1 MCDTGSSLEKRIASA
16 SEEANALVLYFARH
30 CPEASEED
38 AARAYNGLVKALSAV
53 QETNDEASYQTLME
67 AYDKLAYYTYRDHEV
82 HGKSILDTTRPAGKG
97 IRRIWDDK
105 RVRPVTLGIAFFLL
119 ALIFEFSE
127 EMVRV
132 NQVKN
137 PIMLT
142 FINSCVDLLVPV
154 AWGALGACAALAKTV
169 SDLLSAMSY
178 EENRMHGLVPRIFL
192 GAALALVLNVFV
204 FVESDTN
211 GNGSTLGEFGPIA
224 GAFLAGLF
232 VQHIYGVFENMME
245 RIATSI
251 IPPPS
256 KARTTSASRHDD
268 RNE

>member
-1 MCDTGSSLEKRIASA
+1 MCDAGASLEKCIASA
-16 SEEANALVLYFARH
+16 CEEANALVLYFARH

-38 AARAYNGLVKALSAV
+38 AARAYNDLVKALSAV
-53 QETNDEASYQTLME
+53 RETSDETSYQKLME
-67 AYDKLAYYTYRDHEV
+67 AYDKLAYFTYRDHEV

-97 IRRIWDDK
+97 FTRIWDDK

-119 ALIFEFSE
+119 ALAFEFSE
-127 EMVRV
+127 ALAANGQINNPIVRV
-132 NQVKN
+132 
-137 PIMLT
+137 

-178 EENRMHGLVPRIFL
+178 EENRMHGLLPRIFL

-204 FVESDTN
+204 FVESDNN
-211 GNGSTLGEFGPIA
+211 GNETTLGEFGPIA

-256 KARTTSASRHDD
+256 KTRTTSASRDGD
-268 RNE
+268 RNN